1 MLLLM
6 VEGGTADPA
15 ALMNVAAPGRDVALG
30 AGAAVPMLCL
40 PALGRSPPPGTG
52 MTPQEQQLLEDFL
65 ARLRSAG
72 AVAKD
77 PQADALIRDRL
88 AGQPDAAYLLV
99 QRTLL
104 LEHAL
109 ENAKAQ
115 IAQLQQAAP
124 PPAPASFLGQGF
136 NAGPPPLPP
145 APASQAAPGWRER
158 LFGGGAGT
166 AEPAPVAAPAA
177 RGSGFLGAAATTAA
191 GVAGGMFLFEGV
203 ESLLGGHHGGF
214 LGGAG
219 APPQVVE
226 NVTNNYY
233 DDAPLQDADQDF
245 SDDTGL
251 DDDNW
256 V

>member
-1 MLLLM
+1 
-6 VEGGTADPA
+6 
-15 ALMNVAAPGRDVALG
+15 
-30 AGAAVPMLCL
+30 
-40 PALGRSPPPGTG
+40 

-65 ARLRSAG
+65 ARVRNAG
-72 AVAKD
+72 GLAKD
-77 PQADALIRDRL
+77 PQADALIRERL

-99 QRTLL
+99 QRALL

-115 IAQLQQAAP
+115 IDQLQQAVPPP
-124 PPAPASFLGQGF
+124 PPAASFLGQDF
-136 NAGPPPLPP
+136 HAAPPPVPSASAPP
-145 APASQAAPGWRER
+145 PAAPGWRER
-158 LFGGGAGT
+158 LFGAGA
-166 AEPAPVAAPAA
+166 AAPQPAPVAAPTA
-177 RGSGFLGAAATTAA
+177 RAPSFLGTAATTAA

-214 LGGAG
+214 LGGG
-219 APPQVVE
+219 AAQPTVVE

-245 SDDTGL
+245 ADDPGA